1 MGSTSTRSKS
11 SRSSAAS
18 SRDEETPRLLDR
30 LGDLITALVGFGIL
44 AAVCLSLVAA
54 GWHLDLR
61 IALPVSAVSL
71 LIGWL
76 LARSGY
82 NDLFALIVSAIYGAA
97 IIAVLAAFTMPNG
110 FGQGLY
116 EVISRVFQWVYDALT
131 GGINQDD
138 LVFTLLVSA
147 MLWFLGHNLAWH
159 VFRVNGVWRAV
170 LPPGLIL
177 IINAVFYQGG
187 ADLTLFLVVYVFLVL
202 ILLARSHLD
211 AREWDWYAHGVRA
224 PKGFRRR
231 MMVVGLLLALALLAG
246 WLAPTADLEGR
257 LQEFQ
262 SFMSGDGLTQLGE
275 LWNRLFTTADT
286 QGPVTSDYYG
296 GDSLELGGAIRLG
309 DEVALVVSA
318 PSDRRYYWRSRTF
331 DFYDMGRWTS
341 AADVR
346 LTDPEEPLEI
356 TIPADERQARVPV
369 EQTVTMGL
377 PGSRLVYTAAQPE
390 VVGLA
395 SRMDLRYVPG
405 EAMSVSVIRPMRVI
419 ARGDSYTATSQMSDA
434 TSEQLRAVGAAYPP
448 HIRDLYMSPAP
459 SMTARTAALA
469 QQIVTEANAA
479 TPYDQAKAIERWLR
493 ANIVYDELIP
503 MPPAGQDPVDWLL
516 FDLQRGYCNY
526 YASAMIVMLRSLG
539 VPARMA
545 AGFAQGEWVADENG
559 FVVRERDAHTWP
571 EVYFPGYGW
580 IEFEPTAAQLEIERG
595 DLPPEQP
602 AQLTPTPAPPT
613 ATFTPMATFTPSPT
627 PTPEPQPE
635 FTEVA
640 ENASPMPA
648 PPSATPTPTLTPTP
662 AALIIPTP
670 PPQRP
675 QPRDPLSFIAP
686 GLGLGFL
693 ILFLIMLA
701 LLAVVLIYWTWEWRG
716 MRGLSPVA
724 RAYARMERYIGL
736 IGLHPPPQQTPDE
749 RRHEILNTLPQS
761 EPPVNAITAL
771 YTAER
776 YGQRDADEQ
785 GVAWEMAEHAWPEV
799 RHSILGRWLRRL
811 FMPWTRRRK

>member
-1 MGSTSTRSKS
+1 MGNALTGVKS
-11 SRSSAAS
+11 SRTSGE
-18 SRDEETPRLLDR
+18 DERSGRLINR
-30 LGDLITALVGFGIL
+30 LGDLFTALIGFGML
-44 AAVCLSLVAA
+44 AAVCLSLAAA
-54 GWHLDLR
+54 GWRLDLR
-61 IALPVSAVSL
+61 IALPVSAISI

-97 IIAVLAAFTMPNG
+97 IIGVLAALTMPG
-110 FGQGLY
+110 GLGQGLY
-116 EVISRVFQWVYDALT
+116 EVISRVFQWVYDAFT
-131 GGINQDD
+131 GGVNQDD
-138 LVFTLLVSA
+138 LVFTLVICA

-177 IINAVFYQGG
+177 IINAVFHQGG
-187 ADLTLFLVVYVFLVL
+187 ADLTLYLIVYVFLALVL
-202 ILLARSHLD
+202 VARAHLD
-211 AREWDWYAHGVRA
+211 AREWDWYSHGVRA

-231 MMVVGLLLALALLAG
+231 MMAVGLVLALALLAG
-246 WLAPTADLEGR
+246 WLAPTSDLEGR

-262 SFMSGDGLTQLGE
+262 NFMSSDGLTQLGE

-318 PSDRRYYWRSRTF
+318 PDDRRYYWRSRTF

-346 LTDPEEPLEI
+346 LTDPEAPLEI
-356 TIPADERQARVPV
+356 TIPADEMQARVPV
-369 EQTVTMGL
+369 EQAVTMGL
-377 PGSRLVYTAAQPE
+377 PGSRLIYTAAQPS
-390 VVGLA
+390 VVNLA
-395 SRMDLRYVPG
+395 SRMDLRYLPG

-419 ARGDSYTATSQMSDA
+419 AKGDSYTAVSQMSDA
-434 TSEQLRAVGAAYPP
+434 TADQLQAAGTAYPTQ
-448 HIRDLYMSPAP
+448 IRDLYMSPAP
-459 SMTARTAALA
+459 SMTARTGALA
-469 QQIVTEANAA
+469 REIVAEAGAN

-516 FDLQRGYCNY
+516 FDLGRGYCNY

-545 AGFAQGEWVADENG
+545 AGFAQGEWVEDENG

-580 IEFEPTAAQLEIERG
+580 IEFEPTAAQLEVERG
-595 DLPPEQP
+595 DLPPQQP
-602 AQLTPTPAPPT
+602 PQLTPTPAPPT
-613 ATFTPMATFTPSPT
+613 ATFTPTATLTPSPT
-627 PTPEPQPE
+627 PTLEPQPD

-640 ENASPMPA
+640 DNASPMPA
-648 PPSATPTPTLTPTP
+648 TPSVTPEPTTTPTPS
-662 AALIIPTP
+662 ALIIPTP

-686 GLGLGFL
+686 GLGAGFL
-693 ILFLIMLA
+693 FLFLIML
-701 LLAVVLIYWTWEWRG
+701 LLLIAVVIYWTWEWRG

-749 RRHEILNTLPQS
+749 RRADILGVLPQA
-761 EPPVNAITAL
+761 EPPVNAITSL

-785 GVAWEMAEHAWPEV
+785 EVADEVADHAWPDV
-799 RHSILGRWLRRL
+799 RGSIVGRWLRRL
-811 FMPWTRRRK
+811 LMPWTRRNR